1 MTALS
6 YPDTKFVTQAGMY
19 PETYSEPYSEQPS
32 TVSPPQTPQAGMMP
46 YPGQDP
52 QFLQWLFNF
61 KKEVSVP
68 LRYLWRGYEQGEDGI
83 WRPKYWDEKVT
94 TVDGKTV
101 VVKKTFRVMNEKG
114 ITWAISFI
122 ESFINPV
129 YVVSN
134 YDTVSLNWTMRHV
147 GRTVYNN
154 LSFRYKEFGLNKLD
168 IQRVG
173 IEVISK
179 VHAILLG
186 AKDNGYRRFFSTTHQ
201 HQEVK
206 AYNENQTGGQ
216 GFMGIF
222 RGLRQAGRNEPPF
235 ENRNY

>member
-1 MTALS
+1 
-6 YPDTKFVTQAGMY
+6 
-19 PETYSEPYSEQPS
+19 
-32 TVSPPQTPQAGMMP
+32 MP

-61 KKEVSVP
+61 KKEVTVP
-68 LRYLWRGYEQGEDGI
+68 LRYLWRGYECGEDGI
-83 WRPKYWDEKVT
+83 WRA
-94 TVDGKTV
+94 
-101 VVKKTFRVMNEKG
+101 KKGNFRVMNESG
-114 ITWAISFI
+114 ITWAISLI

-134 YDTVSLNWTMRHV
+134 YDDRALNWTMRQV
-147 GRTVYNN
+147 GRAVFNN
-154 LSFRYKEFGLNKLD
+154 LFHRHREFGLNKLD

-173 IEVISK
+173 IEIISK

-206 AYNENQTGGQ
+206 SFNESQMGGGG
-216 GFMGIF
+216 GFLGF
-222 RGLRQAGRNEPPF
+222 FKGRGGWSRNEPQF
-235 ENRNY
+235 QNQNYAL